1 MSQVSCKTWVAW
13 APNHWET
20 HLKAIRKLFVI
31 ILARAV
37 PAEVFHFNMCWTKNH
52 VTWASVTWAYAGF
65 GDGKWTKKIST
76 VGTLRSQHSPLLVEE
91 QLISEHWEQPL
102 IRASRAR
109 NVDSA
114 ERRHGQHEPRH
125 VQKSSAGGR
134 VATVGV
140 YFFWVKRGRFPIQ
153 GETISS
159 LSLLCV
165 LPKAR
170 ITHTQSSCFLEGW
183 RGPHSRL

>member
-1 MSQVSCKTWVAW
+1 MSLVQVLLEFMLVLGWK
-13 APNHWET
+13 
-20 HLKAIRKLFVI
+20 
-31 ILARAV
+31 
-37 PAEVFHFNMCWTKNH
+37 M
-52 VTWASVTWAYAGF
+52 
-65 GDGKWTKKIST
+65 DKKIST

-91 QLISEHWEQPL
+91 QFVSEHWEQPL

-114 ERRHGQHEPRH
+114 ERRHGQHEPKPGH

-140 YFFWVKRGRFPIQ
+140 YFFWVKRGRFSIQ

-159 LSLLCV
+159 FQKPES
-165 LPKAR
+165 
-170 ITHTQSSCFLEGW
+170 HTQSSCFLEG
-183 RGPHSRL
+183 

>member
-1 MSQVSCKTWVAW
+1 MNQKPCD
-13 APNHWET
+13 
-20 HLKAIRKLFVI
+20 L
-31 ILARAV
+31 
-37 PAEVFHFNMCWTKNH
+37 
-52 VTWASVTWAYAGF
+52 ASVTRAYAGF
-65 GDGKWTKKIST
+65 GMMEKSST
-76 VGTLRSQHSPLLVEE
+76 VGTLRSQYSPLLAEE

-114 ERRHGQHEPRH
+114 ERRHGQHEPKPGH

-140 YFFWVKRGRFPIQ
+140 YFFWVKRGRFSIQ

-165 LPKAR
+165 LPKTR
-170 ITHTQSSCFLEGW
+170 ITHTIIMFSGSLTGSSL
-183 RGPHSRL
+183 SRL